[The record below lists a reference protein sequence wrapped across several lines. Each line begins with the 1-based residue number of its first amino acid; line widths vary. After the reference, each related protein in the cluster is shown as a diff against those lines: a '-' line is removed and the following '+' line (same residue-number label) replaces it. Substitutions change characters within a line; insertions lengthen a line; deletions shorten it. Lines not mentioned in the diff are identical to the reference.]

1 MSFDIDNCRECG
13 KIFIRKNNGDLC
25 PACIEIDDAIVA
37 RIRGYVRE
45 HPGQNVT
52 EVSKAMNIK
61 PKLVLRLLRQNV
73 LIS

>member
-1 MSFDIDNCRECG
+1 MSFDIDNCNDCG

-25 PACIEIDDAIVA
+25 PACTEIEDNIIAM
-37 RIRGYVRE
+37 IRRYVRE

-52 EVSKAMNIK
+52 EVSEGMNIK
-61 PKLVLRLLRQNV
+61 PKLVLRLVRQNI